1 MTVPPSRCM
10 RGCAF
15 AFAFALALLAAGC
28 GSPAADPWVSAPP
41 VAASADVTV
50 LMMGNSHTAFNAL
63 PQQLDAMLRAG
74 LGPRSVAT
82 AEAPGWMFL
91 DQRPSDARSMQL
103 LDSRRWSAVVL
114 QAQRYSTTGRY
125 SYSTAEA
132 QELVRRARRQGALP
146 VLFPEWPRRGIDE
159 TQRIYDLHASIASAE
174 PACVAPVGQAWDLA
188 ARRFPQLVLHADDG
202 NHAAPA
208 GSYLAALMLYATIT
222 GASPLALPDG
232 NNGVP
237 PAVQAQLRQVAAD
250 TAQAVPPRRHC
261 PQDVPPGAPRP
272 AAAAPDFDARM
283 EALWQ
288 QDDRH
293 HGAAYIAARRAARA
307 GDEALALRWLDR
319 LLATGRFGDRLD
331 PDDFAAIAASPAY
344 RERAA
349 AFAAAAPA
357 VGMPQRVQETAC
369 VDLLPEGTA
378 WDARR
383 QRLLLSSGRQRSVF
397 ALDAAG
403 GCHPLLPPAEGG
415 LLAVLGMAVDAT
427 ADELWVASAAA
438 PFMQTAKPEE
448 ADTTLLARIDLRHAR
463 VLQTWRLPGPG
474 LLNDLA
480 LVADGTVYVTE
491 SRGGTVYRLGRERR
505 GLEPLFA
512 AATFEGPNGIVALD
526 ADTLVVADFHG
537 LWLVEGAAGKQ
548 PRRRALRS
556 PDEPYLGGIDGLT
569 LVRHSDGH
577 AALVGIQNLVGLSRV
592 WWLGVD
598 LASARVQPQ
607 LLLRGHADL
616 RNPTTGALG
625 SDGLFHFIA
634 DPQLQ
639 VARADGSLTPL
650 PPPRTGH
657 RLLSLRLPAAR

>member
-1 MTVPPSRCM
+1 MTAHVTRRT
-10 RGCAF
+10 RG
-15 AFAFALALLAAGC
+15 FALAWLLLAGGC
-28 GSPAADPWVSAPP
+28 GSPAADPWVSATPAP
-41 VAASADVTV
+41 ASADVTV
-50 LMMGNSHTAFNAL
+50 LMMGNSHTSYNAL

-91 DQRPSDARSMQL
+91 DQRLADAASMRL
-103 LDSRRWSAVVL
+103 LESRRWTVVVL
-114 QAQRYSTTGRY
+114 QAQKYSTTGRNT
-125 SYSTAEA
+125 YSTREAE
-132 QELVRRARRQGALP
+132 ELVRRARRAGALP
-146 VLFPEWPRRGIDE
+146 VLFPEWPRRGVAE
-159 TQRIYDLHASIASAE
+159 TERIYALHESIARAE

-188 ARRFPQLVLHADDG
+188 ARRFPQLPLHADDG

-208 GSYLAALMLYATIT
+208 GSYLAALMLYTTIT
-222 GASPLALPDG
+222 GASPLALPD
-232 NNGVP
+232 NDNGVP

-250 TAQAVPPRRHC
+250 TAQAVPPRQHC
-261 PQDVPPGAPRP
+261 PQDVPTGVPRP
-272 AAAAPDFDARM
+272 AAAAPDFDKRM

-288 QDDRH
+288 QDDHH

-307 GDEALALRWLDR
+307 GNEALALRWLDR
-319 LLATGRFGDRLD
+319 LHATGRFGDRLD

-357 VGMPQRVQETAC
+357 VGTPQRVQETAC

-397 ALDAAG
+397 ALDAGG
-403 GCHPLLPPAEGG
+403 GCQRLLPPGEGG
-415 LLAVLGMAVDAT
+415 LLAVLGMVVDAT

-438 PFMQTAKPEE
+438 PFMQPAKPEE
-448 ADTTLLARIDLRHAR
+448 ADTTLLARIDLQRGR

-480 LVADGTVYVTE
+480 RVADGTVYVTE

-505 GLEPLFA
+505 GLEPLFGA
-512 AATFEGPNGIVALD
+512 GTFEGPNGIAALD

-537 LWLVEGAAGKQ
+537 LWLVEGAAGSQ
-548 PRRRALRS
+548 PRRRPLQAA
-556 PDEPYLGGIDGLT
+556 DEPYLGGFDGLA
-569 LVRHSDGH
+569 LVRPVAGG

-592 WWLGVD
+592 WWLDVD
-598 LASARVQPQ
+598 VASARVQPQ
-607 LLLRGHADL
+607 LLLRGQGDL
-616 RNPTTGALG
+616 RNPTTGAIG
-625 SDGLFHFIA
+625 SDGLFHFIG

-639 VARADGSLTPL
+639 AARADGSLTPL
-650 PPPRTGH
+650 PPQRNGH

>member
-1 MTVPPSRCM
+1 MTLPSSRCL
-10 RGCAF
+10 RGF
-15 AFAFALALLAAGC
+15 AFVWALLAAGC
-28 GSPAADPWVSAPP
+28 GSPAADPWVGPSPAP
-41 VAASADVTV
+41 VSADVTV
-50 LMMGNSHTAFNAL
+50 LMMGNSHTTFNAL

-91 DQRPSDARSMQL
+91 DQRLSDATSMRL
-103 LDSRRWSAVVL
+103 LDGRRWSAVVL

-125 SYSTAEA
+125 TYSTAEA
-132 QELVRRARRQGALP
+132 QELVRRTRRQGALP

-159 TQRIYDLHASIASAE
+159 TQRIYDLHVGIARAE

-208 GSYLAALMLYATIT
+208 GSYLTALMLYTTIT
-222 GASPLALPDG
+222 GASPLALPDSD
-232 NNGVP
+232 NGVP

-250 TAQAVPPRRHC
+250 TAQAVPPRQHC
-261 PQDVPPGAPRP
+261 PRDVPGGAPQP
-272 AAAAPDFDARM
+272 AAAAPDFDTRM

-288 QDDRH
+288 QDDHH

-307 GDEALALRWLDR
+307 GNEALALRWLDR

-331 PDDFAAIAASPAY
+331 PDDFAAIAASPTY

-357 VGMPQRVQETAC
+357 VGTPQRVQETAC

-397 ALDAAG
+397 ALDAG
-403 GCHPLLPPAEGG
+403 GACHRLLPPADAG
-415 LLAVLGMAVDAT
+415 LLAVLGMAVDAS

-438 PFMQTAKPEE
+438 PFMQPSKPEE
-448 ADTTLLARIDLRHAR
+448 ADTTLLARIDLRQGR
-463 VLQTWRLPGPG
+463 VVQTWRLPGPG

-480 LVADGTVYVTE
+480 LVADGTVYATE

-505 GLEPLFA
+505 GLEPLFGA
-512 AATFEGPNGIVALD
+512 GTFEGPNGIVALD

-537 LWLVEGAAGKQ
+537 LWLVEGAAGSQ
-548 PRRRALRS
+548 ARRRPLRS
-556 PDEPYLGGIDGLT
+556 AEEPYLGGIDGLA
-569 LVRHSDGH
+569 LVRPVAGG

-598 LASARVQPQ
+598 VASARVQPQ
-607 LLLRGHADL
+607 LLLRGQGDL
-616 RNPTTGALG
+616 RNPTTGAIG
-625 SDGLFHFIA
+625 SDGLFHFIG

-639 VARADGSLTPL
+639 VARADGGLTPL
-650 PPPRTGH
+650 PPQRTGH